1 MKSTRRLHAR
11 IWPRAAVILLPGV
24 AMLVSGCAGHA
35 ARSDHASVASG
46 SKQQV
51 QVSIQAGEDPTLSAQ
66 IEAAT
71 RLIQHGQFLQA
82 IQGPIRKT
90 LASFPDAIAK
100 GDTRYY
106 STTSPTDALLYAGM
120 NAGKYSHIN
129 VMSGAWVR
137 ALFLEGFAYNSLHRY
152 EEARR
157 ALTLA
162 TALSPMNPHLFNE
175 LGYTCERLKDW
186 PQAMQAFKNAE
197 NAADFLDGK
206 RKVDEKTRAIRGQGY
221 VLVELNKLDE
231 AQAAY
236 HRALAIDPGDV
247 KSMGQLHYIQEVR
260 QARAKSH

>member
-1 MKSTRRLHAR
+1 MKVTRKLHAW
-11 IWPRAAVILLPGV
+11 IWPQKSAILLLCLS
-24 AMLVSGCAGHA
+24 MLVGGCAGHA
-35 ARSDHASVASG
+35 ARSDHASAASG
-46 SKQQV
+46 KENQV
-51 QVSIQAGEDPTLSAQ
+51 QVTIQAGEDPTLSAQ

-90 LASFPDAIAK
+90 LASFPGAIAK

-106 STTSPTDALLYAGM
+106 STATPADAILYAGM
-120 NAGKYSHIN
+120 DSGKYTHID
-129 VMSGAWVR
+129 VMSGAWAR

-157 ALTLA
+157 ALSLA